1 MKHSEL
7 RRQPRH
13 VNPRI
18 QGRSEVFDF
27 VIVVILSTIPVLVK
41 PNLKENYICEVGKIL
56 WCSIFLME

>member
-1 MKHSEL
+1 MTIAFLCALSL
-7 RRQPRH
+7 GT
-13 VNPRI
+13 VFL
-18 QGRSEVFDF
+18 GRSEVFDF